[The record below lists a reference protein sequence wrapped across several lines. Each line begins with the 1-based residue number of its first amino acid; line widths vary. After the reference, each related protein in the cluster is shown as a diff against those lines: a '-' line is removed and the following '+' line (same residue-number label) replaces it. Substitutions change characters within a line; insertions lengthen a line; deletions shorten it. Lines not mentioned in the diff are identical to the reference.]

1 MGRERS
7 AKMWFPEKSSWVQW
21 RRLECELH
29 CGGYPA
35 QRQRNR
41 AISPG
46 HGQKQAHGGEGGCV
60 WGEPLRQFWTALG
73 AFGWDTDSICCT
85 HVSINGDKYL
95 QGYISAN
102 VCCAAESLQSCLTLC
117 NPMDCSP
124 TDSSVHWILQARMLE
139 WVAMP
144 FSRDLP
150 DSVIEPSQFSNPAR
164 FLTFPALGGEFFK
177 KIILFIDWFWLC
189 WVLVAAWPFL

>member
-1 MGRERS
+1 
-7 AKMWFPEKSSWVQW
+7 
-21 RRLECELH
+21 
-29 CGGYPA
+29 
-35 QRQRNR
+35 
-41 AISPG
+41 
-46 HGQKQAHGGEGGCV
+46 
-60 WGEPLRQFWTALG
+60 
-73 AFGWDTDSICCT
+73 
-85 HVSINGDKYL
+85 
-95 QGYISAN
+95 
-102 VCCAAESLQSCLTLC
+102 
-117 NPMDCSP
+117 
-124 TDSSVHWILQARMLE
+124 MLE